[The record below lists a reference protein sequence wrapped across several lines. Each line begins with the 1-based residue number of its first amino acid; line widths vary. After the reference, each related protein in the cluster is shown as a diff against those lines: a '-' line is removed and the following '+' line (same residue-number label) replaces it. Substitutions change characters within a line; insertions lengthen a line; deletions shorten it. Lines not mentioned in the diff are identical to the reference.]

1 MTAAVEVTAMFR
13 IGGHESGDS
22 PSVTDSDDPIEMDHF
37 FLVLVAAHDKQGW
50 QTAAI

>member
-1 MTAAVEVTAMFR
+1 MFR

-22 PSVTDSDDPIEMDHF
+22 PTDNEDSTELDHF

-50 QTAAI
+50 LI